1 MTTHFRLEQRF
12 DAEPEAVEATYLDP
26 GIFTAMSDLPNV
38 GRPELVEQVGEG
50 DAVRQRVRYRFTG
63 HLAPGAAKVV
73 DPKKLSWV
81 QETTAWPGSLEAA
94 FEIHPD
100 HYADRLSCAGV
111 VTIEPI
117 GDGDRRACRV
127 TTGTLKVRFPLVG
140 GRVERAILDGLR
152 EAAAAEAI
160 VVQGWLER
168 RRG

>member
-1 MTTHFRLEQRF
+1 VTTHFRLEQLF
-12 DAEPEAVEATYLDP
+12 DAGPGEVEAAFLDP
-26 GIFTAMSDLPNV
+26 GIFAALSDLPNV
-38 GRPELVEQVGEG
+38 GRPELVDQLAEG

-73 DPKKLSWV
+73 DPRKLSWV

-111 VTIEPI
+111 VTIEPV
-117 GDGDRRACRV
+117 DGGSRTCR
-127 TTGTLKVRFPLVG
+127 TTLGTLKVRFALVG
-140 GRVERAILDGLR
+140 GRVERAIVDGLK
-152 EAAAAEAI
+152 EAAAAEACA
-160 VVQGWLER
+160 VQEWLDG